1 MGYFNEKA
9 SKFSHKHIV
18 ENELVKSYIKKCE
31 PFSSNLPI
39 KQDYIDKI
47 NNLDSIKDRLKSD
60 IKRII
65 TIDGGFQDVILDS
78 NYPSF
83 ALCYYS
89 VGILTFE
96 VDLLFNL
103 EKTQTINP
111 DDVGRLKNLDRF
123 SFCLPTQNIKL
134 KGQDFKHTIRKT
146 IFDIF
151 KDNKL
156 SGKDGDSKDSMINT
170 IKWLIFKE
178 YSSKNGFM
186 RVACPN
192 EECDEFI
199 TFKRQTNNYL
209 DSKNDFTTCKCGE
222 IVYITD
228 CFELHD
234 IIDEVNGAGG
244 IVSYLLSVFEVV
256 LMFAIF
262 RFLFECGSKEK
273 LSEILFIKDGSL
285 ALYSKLDDFAFKII
299 RPFLQFLYD
308 KSLKD
313 KISYANIVGLEKS
326 GYFYEHLKNIEKSE
340 NKLKENSIIL
350 PNLAYIK
357 RFITGENQSVFGKN
371 TYFGI
376 KMFIKKDNDLCFV
389 LDVAIPFGLDS
400 NYEEYIQNPNL
411 NDFLNLKNILEILC
425 RLKCDLYDTA
435 FIPVSMINKLI
446 SLSNIPSKKI
456 LSIFTQKNLS

>member
-1 MGYFNEKA
+1 MGYSKEKA
-9 SKFSHKHIV
+9 SKFSHKHII
-18 ENELVKSYIKKCE
+18 ENELVKNYLKKCE
-31 PFSSNLPI
+31 SFSTNLPI
-39 KQDYIDKI
+39 KQDYKDKT
-47 NNLDSIKDRLKSD
+47 NNLDSIKDKIQSN

-65 TIDGGFQDVILDS
+65 TIDGGYQEVILDS

-83 ALCYYS
+83 VLCYYS

-103 EKTQTINP
+103 EKIQTINP

-123 SFCLPTQNIKL
+123 SFCLPIQNIKL

-156 SGKDGDSKDSMINT
+156 SGKDGDSKDSLLNT

-178 YSSKNGFM
+178 YSSKDGFM
-186 RVACPN
+186 SVACPN
-192 EECDEFI
+192 EECSEFI
-199 TFKRQTNNYL
+199 TFKKHTNNFL
-209 DSKNDFTTCKCGE
+209 DSKNDCITCKCGSV
-222 IVYITD
+222 VYITD

-234 IIDEVNGAGG
+234 IVDETIGAGG
-244 IVSYLLSVFEVV
+244 IISYCLSAFEVV
-256 LMFAIF
+256 LMFSIF
-262 RFLFECGSKEK
+262 RFLFESKSEK
-273 LSEILFIKDGSL
+273 ILSEILFIKDGSL
-285 ALYSKLDDFAFKII
+285 ALYSKLDDFSFKVI

-313 KISYANIVGLEKS
+313 NIVYVNIVGLEKS
-326 GYFYEHLKNIEKSE
+326 GYFVEHLKNIEKSE
-340 NKLKENSIIL
+340 NKLKENSILL

-357 RFITGENQSVFGKN
+357 RFITGENKSVFGKN

-376 KMFIKKDNDLCFV
+376 KMFVKKNSDLCFV
-389 LDVAIPFGLDS
+389 LDVAIPFGIES

-411 NDFLNLKNILEILC
+411 DDFLNLQNILHILLS
-425 RLKCDLYDTA
+425 LKCDLYDSS
-435 FIPVSMINKLI
+435 FIPVAVINKLI

-456 LSIFTQKNLS
+456 LSIFTKDILK